1 MIKQYSPFKTK
12 FLNRYLSIKKKNTKQ
27 NAKIQEAYIYSS
39 WKIIRLTDYIF

>member
-12 FLNRYLSIKKKNTKQ
+12 FLNRYLSIKKNIKQ